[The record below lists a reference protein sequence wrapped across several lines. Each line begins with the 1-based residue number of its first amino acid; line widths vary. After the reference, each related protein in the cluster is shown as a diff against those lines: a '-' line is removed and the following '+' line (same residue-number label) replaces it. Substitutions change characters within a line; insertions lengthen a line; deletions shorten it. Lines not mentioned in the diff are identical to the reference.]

1 MLELMD
7 LFGGAQQTE
16 GVSDSPKE
24 VGFACV
30 YFAYYPYGRQRLIGS
45 IKRHRRAFD
54 SESPLFYPLF
64 SKDNTKQSG
73 RNKPCSLASDCTT

>member
-16 GVSDSPKE
+16 GVSNSPKE

-30 YFAYYPYGRQRLIGS
+30 YFAYYPYLGGN
-45 IKRHRRAFD
+45 A
-54 SESPLFYPLF
+54 
-64 SKDNTKQSG
+64 
-73 RNKPCSLASDCTT
+73 